1 MSGSEPWVMLR
12 KRFIAAAVVVALAA
26 AVGAV
31 AWRSRVPTRRLVA
44 HFAATVG
51 INPGSDVRVLGV
63 KVGDVVSVT
72 PEGRTVRV
80 VMRYATRVPVPAGAM
95 AVIVPP
101 SVVSDRYVQ
110 LTPAYSGGPTLPDG
124 ADLPLSRTAVPLE
137 LDDVYRALNDF
148 NSALGPNGANAKGAL
163 SDLVHTGA
171 SNLDGNGQALGGTIG
186 GLSQVLSTLDSS
198 RDDLFGTVADLQRFV
213 TALAQSDDQ
222 VRRFN
227 DQLAAVGE
235 QLAGERDELAA
246 AVRDLATALA
256 DITAFVRD
264 NRAQLS
270 ADVSALADVTG
281 VLVRQQKAIVDVL
294 NVAPLAL
301 SNLNLAYNPRSGTL
315 DTRDDALGPYDP
327 ASYVCSLLVGL
338 VTQAQVPKECVA
350 LAQTLNAAHL
360 PLTNELRKLLGLPP
374 VPTSSPGGA
383 PGTPGAASS
392 QPGVPGLPGGSTGD
406 LLPGDPT
413 LGGILRGT
421 P

>member
-1 MSGSEPWVMLR
+1 
-12 KRFIAAAVVVALAA
+12 
-26 AVGAV
+26 
-31 AWRSRVPTRRLVA
+31 
-44 HFAATVG
+44 
-51 INPGSDVRVLGV
+51 
-63 KVGDVVSVT
+63 
-72 PEGRTVRV
+72 
-80 VMRYATRVPVPAGAM
+80 M

-137 LDDVYRALNDF
+137 LDDVYRALDDF
-148 NSALGPNGANAKGAL
+148 NSALGPKGANAKGAL

-171 SNLDGNGQALGGTIG
+171 SNLDGNGRALGGTIG